1 MCMCECLH
9 VCYITTHMPCSSLRG
24 QNETLDPLE
33 LEIQVLGNGFVDPG
47 NHTQVLSKNKNV
59 LNLGYLSN
67 PYVSMVI
74 KMVYSLNIL
83 NIK

>member
-1 MCMCECLH
+1 MCMCECLQ
-9 VCYITTHMPCSSLRG
+9 VCYITTYMPRVLRS
-24 QNETLDPLE
+24 QNETLDSLE
-33 LEIQVLGNGFVDPG
+33 LDLQVVMNCFVDPG
-47 NHTQVLSKNKNV
+47 SLTQVFCKSKNV

-67 PYVSMVI
+67 PYSFMIV